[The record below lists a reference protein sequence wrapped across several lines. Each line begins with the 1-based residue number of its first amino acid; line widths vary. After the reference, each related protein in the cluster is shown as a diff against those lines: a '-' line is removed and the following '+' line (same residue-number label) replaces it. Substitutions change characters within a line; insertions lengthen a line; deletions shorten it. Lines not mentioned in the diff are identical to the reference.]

1 MEQGIKCYRC
11 GKINSASESKKVK
24 IIYRGHN
31 YTTGKTVLKDESLD
45 FCKDGPCASHE
56 QMSREG

>member
-1 MEQGIKCYRC
+1 MNTEIKCYRC
-11 GKINSASESKKVK
+11 GKMNPPSESKKAK
-24 IIYRGHN
+24 IIFRGYDHVARKQKVMSE
-31 YTTGKTVLKDESLD
+31 TLD